1 MKRLFFISAL
11 LLPIFL
17 YAQTSAE
24 TWVARG
30 MGYDSGNRYDSSTVC
45 YRKALA
51 LDSLNVEAGWRL
63 AAALYKLD
71 STRAA
76 IDLCQS
82 VIEIDRKCK
91 DVYFVLGSIFFDQ
104 GSYKSAEEYLRRAT
118 EFGGP
123 SYVQAWCRLG
133 ESYLHLSDTAQA
145 ERCFQSVLANDPAFQ
160 RAYFLL
166 GEIARVRGQHS
177 QAVEYYGQ
185 ALRKFPLYPEAL
197 KSMADSYIALANLK
211 GAIDCLSKAVR
222 LTPDDAQSFYLL
234 GKCQYQNS
242 EPDKAKIS
250 LRRALDLNPDHP
262 EAQALMSVLSD
273 Q

>member
-30 MGYDSGNRYDSSTVC
+30 MGYDNGNRYDSSTVC

-145 ERCFQSVLANDPAFQ
+145 ERCW
-160 RAYFLL
+160 
-166 GEIARVRGQHS
+166 VRLP
-177 QAVEYYGQ
+177 V
-185 ALRKFPLYPEAL
+185 F
-197 KSMADSYIALANLK
+197 ADSIRRRSSTTVRRCVNSRSIPKHSSLWRT
-211 GAIDCLSKAVR
+211 AI
-222 LTPDDAQSFYLL
+222 LL
-234 GKCQYQNS
+234 L
-242 EPDKAKIS
+242 PT
-250 LRRALDLNPDHP
+250 
-262 EAQALMSVLSD
+262 
-273 Q
+273 

>member
-1 MKRLFFISAL
+1 MKQYFLLAAILFPL
-11 LLPIFL
+11 LLQS
-17 YAQTSAE
+17 QTTADD
-24 TWVARG
+24 WVARG
-30 MGYDSGNRYDSSTVC
+30 MGYDSGNCYDSSVVC
-45 YRKALA
+45 YRQAMA
-51 LDSLNVEAGWRL
+51 IDSLNVEAGWRL
-63 AAALYKLD
+63 AAALYRLD

-82 VIEIDRKCK
+82 VIEMDRKCK

-133 ESYLHLSDTAQA
+133 ESYMRLTDTVQA
-145 ERCFQSVLANDPAFQ
+145 ERCFQSVLANDPSFQ

-197 KSMADSYIALANLK
+197 KSMADSYMALANLK

-242 EPDKAKIS
+242 QPDKAKVS
-250 LRRALDLNPDHP
+250 LRRALDLNPDFS
-262 EAQALMSVLSD
+262 EAQALISLLGD